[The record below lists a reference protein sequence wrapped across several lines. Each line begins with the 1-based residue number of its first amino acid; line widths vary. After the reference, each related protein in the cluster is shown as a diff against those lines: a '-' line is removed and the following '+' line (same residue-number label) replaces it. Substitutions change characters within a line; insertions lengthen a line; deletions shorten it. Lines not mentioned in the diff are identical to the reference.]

1 MTEKARPLHSA
12 KHRNKPNKLWWSLLL
27 CFSPLPLQ
35 AQFTDLSD
43 VPLANM
49 SATTV
54 VRPNILFLMDDSG
67 SMGWQFTPDYVN
79 DATSTSLLPRYTGYL
94 GDPPYMSSHYNK
106 QYYNPRVQ
114 YRPPVGFDGSSTQGS
129 LTFPSQNRTNTTN
142 WTRVRTDGFNKE
154 NFDQFHYYVN
164 WVDLYQ
170 STSWTD
176 VTHVNL
182 ATGYP
187 DRVYCTAAGDDVN
200 NSSLCKTNDPG
211 FLYAHG
217 HTNVATGA
225 YSVGMNGGPKYKFG
239 APYYYNLQ
247 TWEYCQDAA
256 LTNCVTVTPGS
267 AAPTGYPYASNL
279 RWCTSA
285 TNANKAV
292 TTAAECRGK
301 RGPGFLVPRF
311 TPQANSTAS
320 YGSIT
325 VDANWCVGP
334 FPSGI
339 SSTSTACN
347 ASARINDIKVNGVS
361 IINTGSPPTSTNTT
375 TNRHIDLATQIANAI
390 NTQTTTPEYRACAG
404 KTNTAPGCGAAP
416 FNQFGLGTVADNQVM
431 VVAFQTPGNTV
442 PAVGTDVVAD
452 NSRAGFVIEAIPA
465 PAQAQRSAWVRLKV
479 KNSGTGNGNIT
490 SIRVGPDGGPYTE
503 ILNGP
508 LASNFGSNKNAK
520 NQDLPANRDKA
531 GQAICQRINAY
542 TTSQGKTAATG
553 YTAHT
558 GGTLDYASVNCNT
571 ADDDFFIKAPQSLG
585 SIPNST
591 YKVLITTT
599 GTDTTV
605 VANTNDLFVDGYTSP
620 VVTVSTQ
627 AVVAGSSPVSAFSR
641 VNITSSRTTYPRD
654 PARLDCVTTAGVCT
668 YDEEMTN
675 FANWYAYYRTRNQ
688 MMKSSAGHAFLPIGE
703 NYRLGY
709 NTINNST
716 VNNTSR
722 ANWVAVN
729 DLTSTQK
736 DKWYSTLY
744 ANDPTSSTPLRQ
756 ALGRAGEYFKGNL
769 SGANSPIQYSCQRNY
784 TILTT
789 DGYWNGSTASGVG
802 DADNVNSAAQFCTRA
817 NGCYDGGIATNVQSL
832 SDVAAHYYRNDLR
845 TDMVNNVPV
854 SSEDPNSAQHMTT
867 FTLGLGVD
875 GLMTYRP
882 DYDTATTGDFYRI
895 RTGDTNCEWA
905 AGATCNW
912 PVPVND
918 SDTAVDDLWHAA
930 VSGHGKYFS
939 AKDPNSLAQGLSQ
952 TLNALQIRTGAAAA
966 SSTSTPNVT
975 QEDNLEFS
983 STFRTVKWD
992 GELVAQSINVTDGST
1007 NAAVIWSAR
1016 TRLQTKAGS
1025 GSVDIAGTFTG
1036 SADSREIFTT
1046 SATATPAKR
1055 DFAWDELTSAE
1066 QAWFQSKCAGAGLL
1080 SQCSSLTTDQKTL
1093 ANNGEFMLN
1102 YLRGQ
1107 QALENFEVSSDS
1119 TIEIFRKRDYI
1130 LADIAGSKPAYVP
1143 KPRRKFS
1150 DTGYASFASTHAG
1163 RTPMLYVGGNGGM
1176 LHAFNANT
1184 GEEEWAYVPRQV
1196 MPNMYQLANTSYGGN
1211 HRYFVDGSPTAAD
1224 VYTTPASTGATAG
1237 WRSIIV
1243 GGLNKGGRG
1252 YYALDVT
1259 DPANPAPLWEICN
1272 DSTLCPMRSDADMG
1286 FSYSEPI
1293 VTKLPP
1299 GNANAGKWVVLV
1311 TSGYN
1316 NVTPG
1321 TGRGYLY
1328 VLDAGTGQ
1336 ILRKID
1342 TGLGDT
1348 TTPIGLGRIANYVE
1362 YPDTD
1367 DSTLLVYGGDTKGNL
1382 FRFNLVDYSVVRM
1395 AQLTTPSGTFQP
1407 ITARP
1412 ETGKCGDTKLVFVG
1426 TGKYLGSSDTGDTQ
1440 LQSVWGL
1447 KDSTTDLGLVR
1458 ADGTLVQRTLQTTAT
1473 ANEYTVTGD
1482 AVDYSVKNGWYLD
1495 LDKNVGERV
1504 NLDPVLANTNLMVV
1518 TNKPVV
1524 TDGSAACG
1532 TGGEGFLYQLH
1543 YCTGKSPDNKTTT
1556 VIGKRIS
1563 TSIVVG
1569 FIAIGL
1575 PTGVRVKAT
1584 TADGDKIAPVP
1595 VMQPSGSTG
1604 GLRRISWSELG
1615 TN

>member
-1 MTEKARPLHSA
+1 MTKTISPLTPASSGLRPH
-12 KHRNKPNKLWWSLLL
+12 KLWWSLLL
-27 CFSPLPLQ
+27 CLSPLTLQ

-114 YRPPVGFDGSSTQGS
+114 YKPPVGWDGSSTQGS
-129 LTFPSQNRTNTTN
+129 LTFPSQNRANTTN

-170 STSWTD
+170 PTSWTD

-200 NSSLCKTNDPG
+200 NTSLCKNNDPG

-267 AAPTGYPYASNL
+267 AAPAGYPYASNL
-279 RWCTSA
+279 RWCTST

-301 RGPGFLVPRF
+301 RGPGFQVPRF

-325 VDANWCVGP
+325 LDADWCATR
-334 FPSGI
+334 PSGI
-339 SSTSTACN
+339 STNQCN
-347 ASARINDIKVNGVS
+347 ASAVMTNIKVNGVS
-361 IINTGSPPTSTNTT
+361 IINTASPPSVTTTTT
-375 TNRHIDLATQIANAI
+375 TNRQAALANAI
-390 NTQTTTPEYRACAG
+390 ATAINNQTSTPEYFACAG
-404 KTNTAPGCGAAP
+404 TACNSAP
-416 FNQFGLGTVADNQVM
+416 FNQFGLGAVAANQVM
-431 VVAFQTPGNTV
+431 VVAFKTPGNTTP
-442 PAVGTDVVAD
+442 PAATDVVTD
-452 NSRAGFVIEAIPA
+452 NSRAGFVIEATPA
-465 PAQAQRSAWVRLKV
+465 PAQGQRSAWVRMKV
-479 KNSGTGNGNIT
+479 TNAGAGNGNIT

-508 LASNFGSNKNAK
+508 LTTFLNNTNSASR
-520 NQDLPANRDKA
+520 NRA
-531 GQAICQRINAY
+531 GQAICNRINAL
-542 TTSQGKTAATG
+542 TATTG

-558 GGTLDYASVNCNT
+558 GGSINYTSTSCGE
-571 ADDDFFIKAPQSLG
+571 DDDFFIKTPLSLG
-585 SIPNST
+585 GTPNNT
-591 YKVLITTT
+591 YKVLVTTT
-599 GTDTTV
+599 GTNTTIA
-605 VANTNDLFVDGYTSP
+605 ANTNPLFVDGYTSP

-627 AVVAGSSPVSAFSR
+627 AVVAGSSPISAFAR
-641 VNITSSRTTYPRD
+641 VNITPSRTTYPRD
-654 PARLDCVTTAGVCT
+654 AARLDCVTTAGVCT

-709 NTINNST
+709 NTINNNSF
-716 VNNTSR
+716 NNTSR
-722 ANWVAVN
+722 TNWVAVN

-736 DKWYSTLY
+736 NTWYNTLY
-744 ANDPTSSTPLRQ
+744 ANDPVSSTPLRV
-756 ALGRAGEYFKGNL
+756 ALSKAGEYFKGNL

-789 DGYWNGSTASGVG
+789 DGYWNGGTASGVG
-802 DADNVNSAAQFCTRA
+802 DADNVNNAAEFCTRA
-817 NGCYDGGIATNVQSL
+817 NGCYDGGIASSVQSL

-854 SSEDPNSAQHMTT
+854 SSEDPNPAQHMTT

-875 GLMTYRP
+875 GLLSYRP

-895 RTGDTNCEWA
+895 RTGDSNCEWA

-912 PVPVND
+912 PIPVND

-939 AKDPNSLAQGLSQ
+939 AKDPNSLAEGLSQ

-992 GELVAQSINVTDGST
+992 GELVAQYINVTDGST

-1016 TRLQTKAGS
+1016 TRLQMKAGS
-1025 GSVDIAGTFTG
+1025 GSVDTAGTFSG
-1036 SADSREIFTT
+1036 SADSRQIFTT
-1046 SATATPAKR
+1046 SASATPSKR
-1055 DFAWDELTSAE
+1055 DFEWGELTSTE
-1066 QAWFQSKCAGAGLL
+1066 QAWFSNKCTGAGLL

-1107 QALENFEVSSDS
+1107 QALENFEVSSGTTLD
-1119 TIEIFRKRDYI
+1119 IFRKRDYI

-1150 DTGYASFASTHAG
+1150 DTGYAGFVSDNAG
-1163 RTPMLYVGGNGGM
+1163 RTPMLYVGSNGGM
-1176 LHAFNANT
+1176 LHGINAGT

-1196 MPNMYQLANTSYGGN
+1196 MPNMYKLASTSYGAN
-1211 HRYFVDGSPTAAD
+1211 HQYFVDGSPSVGD
-1224 VYTTPASTGATAG
+1224 VYINTTTGGVGGAG
-1237 WRSIIV
+1237 TTWKTIVV

-1259 DPANPAPLWEICN
+1259 DPANPQPLWEICH
-1272 DSTLCPMRSDADMG
+1272 DATLCPMRSDADMG
-1286 FSYSEPI
+1286 YSYSEPI
-1293 VTKLPP
+1293 ITKLPA

-1328 VLDAGTGQ
+1328 VLDAANGQ

-1342 TGLGDT
+1342 TGYGST
-1348 TTPIGLGRIANYVE
+1348 TAPTGLGKIANYVE
-1362 YPDTD
+1362 HPDTD

-1382 FRFNLVDYSVVRM
+1382 FRFNLVDYTVTRM
-1395 AQLTTPSGTFQP
+1395 AQLTSPAGTTQP

-1426 TGKYLGSSDTGDTQ
+1426 TGKYLGASDTGDTQ
-1440 LQSVWGL
+1440 RQSIWGL
-1447 KDSTTDLGLVR
+1447 KDSATDLGIVR
-1458 ADGTLVQRTLQTTAT
+1458 TSGTLEPRTLQTTAT
-1473 ANEYTVTGD
+1473 PYQYTVTGN
-1482 AVDYSVKNGWYLD
+1482 AVDYSTQNGWFLD
-1495 LDKNVGERV
+1495 LDKNEGERV

-1518 TNKPVV
+1518 TNQPVV
-1524 TDGSAACG
+1524 SDGSAACG
-1532 TGGEGFLYQLH
+1532 TGGQGFLYQLQ
-1543 YCTGKSPDNKTTT
+1543 YCTGKSPDNKSTT
-1556 VIGKRIS
+1556 VMGQRIS

-1569 FIAIGL
+1569 FIPIGL

-1584 TADGDKIAPVP
+1584 TADGEKVSPIP

-1615 TN
+1615 SN